1 MAAGRGCVRGWAR
14 VGVCGMGSVI
24 RLIQM
29 RSMDYTSDHYT
40 RVFVLFDK
48 MTRCILS
55 LSRVRYSPEYVTRMV
70 WKCIKRNMNRYSGE
84 SAVEQLE
91 TLELCANKF
100 LKEAKIKAEKIKTR
114 KKKHSRQ

>member
-1 MAAGRGCVRGWAR
+1 MRGWASVGWGR
-14 VGVCGMGSVI
+14 VM

-29 RSMDYTSDHYT
+29 RSMDYTSDQYT

-55 LSRVRYSPEYVTRMV
+55 LSRVRYSPDYVTRMV
-70 WKCIKRNMNRYSGE
+70 WKCIKRNMNRHNGE

-91 TLELCANKF
+91 SLELCANKF
-100 LKEAKIKAEKIKTR
+100 LKEAKIKAEKIKTS
-114 KKKHSRQ
+114 KKKRSRQ